1 MKILHTS
8 DWHLGKRLEHFSRL
22 DEQNEV
28 LREICKIA
36 DEEKVDCVVIAGDLF
51 DTFNPSTEAVD
62 LFYKTLKR
70 LADNGKRAVVAIA
83 GNHDSPDRIEAPD
96 PLARECGIIFAGY
109 PNTTIKPFH
118 LESGL
123 AVTKSDNGFI
133 EIKLPESETPLRILL
148 TPYANESRLKTYLGC
163 NNSEEELRKLLAQ
176 SWQRLANKYCDDKGV
191 NILLTHLFVVKKGE
205 KMPEEPE
212 DEKPILHI
220 GGTQAIY
227 SENIPAQI
235 QFTAIGHLHR
245 KQEVSGGNCPML
257 YSGSPLAYSFSE
269 TNQDKFVL
277 ILETKPGR
285 STQYKP
291 VKLGKGKKLA
301 RKKFE
306 DIELAVSWLAENQ
319 NNLLELT
326 IVTDNYLTARE
337 RKQLLDAHPGI
348 ISIIPEVR
356 NADILAQAQSKAID
370 LSKNIEDLFVDYFKH
385 RLGQNPNEKIIE
397 LLSEI
402 LAVEEEL

>member
-22 DEQNEV
+22 DEQKEV
-28 LREICKIA
+28 LQEICSIA
-36 DEEKVDCVVIAGDLF
+36 DEENVDGVVIAGDLF

-70 LADNGKRAVVAIA
+70 LADNGRRAVVAIA

-96 PLARECGIIFAGY
+96 PLARECGIIFSGY
-109 PNTTIKPFH
+109 PNTTIKPFQ

-123 AVTKSDNGFI
+123 AVTNSDNGFI
-133 EIKLPESETPLRILL
+133 EIKLPDSEIPLRILL
-148 TPYANESRLKTYLGC
+148 TPYANEFRLKTYLGC
-163 NNSEEELRKLLAQ
+163 NNSEEELRELLGQ
-176 SWQRLANKYCDDKGV
+176 KWSELANKYCDDKGV

-227 SENIPAQI
+227 SENIPSQI

-245 KQEVSGGNCPML
+245 KQEVSGGNSPVL
-257 YSGSPLAYSFSE
+257 YSGSPLAYSFGE
-269 TNQDKFVL
+269 ANQDKFVL
-277 ILETKPGR
+277 ILETQPGQE
-285 STQYKP
+285 TQYKP
-291 VKLGKGKKLA
+291 VKLQYGKNVV

-306 DIELAVSWLAENQ
+306 DVELAV
-319 NNLLELT
+319 
-326 IVTDNYLTARE
+326 
-337 RKQLLDAHPGI
+337 
-348 ISIIPEVR
+348 
-356 NADILAQAQSKAID
+356 
-370 LSKNIEDLFVDYFKH
+370 
-385 RLGQNPNEKIIE
+385 
-397 LLSEI
+397 
-402 LAVEEEL
+402 